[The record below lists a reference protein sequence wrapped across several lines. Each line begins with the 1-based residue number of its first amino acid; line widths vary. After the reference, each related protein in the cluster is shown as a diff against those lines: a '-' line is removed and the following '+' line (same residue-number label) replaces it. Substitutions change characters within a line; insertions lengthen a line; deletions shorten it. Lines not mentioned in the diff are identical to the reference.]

1 MVLLFGLI
9 GLGFSTASAWVHYK
23 LITDPSY
30 SSFCDVSA
38 TFNCTQVYLSQYGSF
53 QGVST
58 ALGGV
63 VWFGLT
69 VLLAAFGGAT
79 PTATSVKS
87 GAKPVKGTHER
98 RAVSPVG
105 SYIFAW
111 STIGLAVVLYLA
123 YASFFVLKTACI
135 LCIGTYLSV
144 IAIFIL
150 SGTFSS
156 VPMGELP
163 GRLAGDIKGLM
174 KNPATLTVAL
184 IFLVGVASVVAFF
197 PHDRKPRTPAEAQQ
211 QANQE
216 APPPANEQQAWL
228 AKWDQQPRE
237 QTGVAADGAKVVI
250 VKFNDFQCPGC
261 RDTWASLTPI
271 LEDLAKKH
279 PGAVKY
285 VLKDYPLE
293 GECNFATP
301 NMNHYTACE
310 SAAAV
315 RMARAVGKDAEMEAW
330 LFNNQTRLVNGVEVV
345 KEGLKAVTGL
355 TNFQEQ
361 FPQMLNGIRQDVSDG
376 MALRI
381 TGTPT
386 HFINGV
392 RVSII
397 LPAAYFRLAIEHE
410 LKKAGIQ

>member
-1 MVLLFGLI
+1 MTPRNRSLVLLFGLV

-30 SSFCDVSA
+30 SSFCDVNA

-79 PTATSVKS
+79 ATNPKEK
-87 GAKPVKGTHER
+87 A
-98 RAVSPVG
+98 AASPVG
-105 SYIFAW
+105 AYLFAW
-111 STIGLAVVLYLA
+111 ATIGLAAVLYLA
-123 YASFFVLKTACI
+123 YASFFVLKIACL

-156 VPMGELP
+156 IPMAELP
-163 GRLAGDIKGLM
+163 GRLVGDIKGLM
-174 KNPATLTVAL
+174 KNPAMLTVAI
-184 IFLVGVASVVAFF
+184 IFVAGVASVVAFF
-197 PHDRKPRTPAEAQQ
+197 PHDKPRTPDEAKE

-216 APPPANEQQAWL
+216 APPPADQQQAWL
-228 AKWDQQPRE
+228 LKWDAAPRE
-237 QTGVAADGAKVVI
+237 QTGVAADGAKVVV

-261 RDTWASLTPI
+261 REGWVMYNPI
-271 LEDLAKKH
+271 LEELAKTH

-285 VLKDYPLE
+285 VVKDYPLE
-293 GECNFATP
+293 PECNFAAP
-301 NMNHYTACE
+301 SMNHFASCE
-310 SAAAV
+310 SSAAL
-315 RMARAVGKDAEMEAW
+315 RMARAVDKAAEMEAW
-330 LFNNQTRLVNGVEVV
+330 LFNNQTRLSGGVDVV

-355 TNFQEQ
+355 TNFDQQ
-361 FPQMLNGIRQDVSDG
+361 FPQMIDGIKQDVSDG
-376 MALRI
+376 VALRI
-381 TGTPT
+381 RGTPT
-386 HFINGV
+386 YFVNGV
-392 RVSII
+392 RLPSPL
-397 LPAAYFRLAIEHE
+397 LPAGYFKLAIEHE
-410 LKKAGIQ
+410 LKKAEGQK

>member
-1 MVLLFGLI
+1 MTPRNRTLILAFALI

-30 SSFCDVSA
+30 SSFCDVNA

-63 VWFGLT
+63 VWFGLA
-69 VLLAAFGGAT
+69 VLLAAFGGASASN
-79 PTATSVKS
+79 PKNKS
-87 GAKPVKGTHER
+87 D
-98 RAVSPVG
+98 VSPVG
-105 SYIFAW
+105 SYLFAW

-123 YASFFVLKTACI
+123 YASFFVLKTACL

-156 VPMGELP
+156 VPMSELP
-163 GRLAGDIKGLM
+163 GRLGTDLKGLV

-197 PHDRKPRTPAEAQQ
+197 PHETGPRTPAEAKQ

-216 APPPANEQQAWL
+216 APPPADQQQAWL
-228 AKWDQQPRE
+228 QKWDAAPRE
-237 QTGVAADGAKVVI
+237 QTGVPADGAKVVI
-250 VKFNDFQCPGC
+250 IKFNDFQCPGC
-261 RDTWASLTPI
+261 REGWVLLTPV
-271 LEDLAKKH
+271 LEEFAKTH

-285 VLKDYPLE
+285 VIKDYPLE
-293 GECNFATP
+293 GECNFAASS
-301 NMNHYTACE
+301 MNHYTACE

-315 RMARAVGKDAEMEAW
+315 RMAHAVGKGTEMEAW
-330 LFNNQTRLVNGVEVV
+330 LFNNQTRLATGVEVV
-345 KEGLKAVTGL
+345 KEGLKEVAGL
-355 TNFQEQ
+355 TNFAEQ
-361 FPQMLNGIRQDVSDG
+361 FPQMLPGIRQDVSDAV
-376 MALRI
+376 ALQIR
-381 TGTPT
+381 GTPT
-386 HFINGV
+386 YFINGV
-392 RVSII
+392 RVGFN
-397 LPAAYFRLAIEHE
+397 LPTAYLKLAIEHE
-410 LKKAGIQ
+410 LKKAGTQK

>member
-1 MVLLFGLI
+1 MLLFGLI

-23 LITDPSY
+23 LIIDPSY
-30 SSFCDVSA
+30 SSFCDVNA

-63 VWFGLT
+63 IWFGLT
-69 VLLAAFGGAT
+69 VLLAAFGGASTTT
-79 PTATSVKS
+79 P
-87 GAKPVKGTHER
+87 KGKT
-98 RAVSPVG
+98 AVSPVG
-105 SYIFAW
+105 SYLFAW
-111 STIGLAVVLYLA
+111 STIGLAIVLYLA
-123 YASFFVLKTACI
+123 YASFFVLKTACL

-163 GRLAGDIKGLM
+163 GRLVGDIKGLM

-197 PHDRKPRTPAEAQQ
+197 PHERKPRTPAEAQQ

-228 AKWDQQPRE
+228 QKWDAAPRE
-237 QTGVAADGAKVVI
+237 QTGVAADGAKVVV

-261 RDTWASLTPI
+261 REGWMMYNPV
-271 LEDLAKKH
+271 LEELAKAH

-285 VLKDYPLE
+285 VVKDYPLE
-293 GECNFATP
+293 PECNFAAPT
-301 NMNHYTACE
+301 MNHFASCE
-310 SAAAV
+310 SSAAL
-315 RMARAVGKDAEMEAW
+315 RMASAVGKAAEMEAW
-330 LFNNQTRLVNGVEVV
+330 LFNNQTRLIGGVDVV
-345 KEGLKAVTGL
+345 KEGLKSVTGL
-355 TNFQEQ
+355 TNFDQQ
-361 FPQMLNGIRQDVSDG
+361 YPQLIPGIKQDVSDG
-376 MALRI
+376 VALRI
-381 TGTPT
+381 RGTPT
-386 HFINGV
+386 YFVNGV
-392 RVSII
+392 RLPSP
-397 LPAAYFRLAIEHE
+397 LMPAAYFRLALEHE

>member
-1 MVLLFGLI
+1 MTPRNRSLVLLFGLI
-9 GLGFSTASAWVHYK
+9 GLGFATASAWVHYK

-30 SSFCDVSA
+30 SSFCDVNA
-38 TFNCTQVYLSQYGSF
+38 TFNCSQVYLSQYGSF

-63 VWFGLT
+63 IWFGLT
-69 VLLAAFGGAT
+69 VLLAAFGGAST
-79 PTATSVKS
+79 TNP
-87 GAKPVKGTHER
+87 KGKT
-98 RAVSPVG
+98 AVSPVG
-105 SYIFAW
+105 SYLFAW

-123 YASFFVLKTACI
+123 YASFFVLKTACL

-163 GRLAGDIKGLM
+163 GRLVSDIRGLM
-174 KNPATLTVAL
+174 NNPATLTVAL
-184 IFLVGVASVVAFF
+184 IFLAGVASVVAFF
-197 PHDRKPRTPAEAQQ
+197 PHGNAAPQTPAEARQ

-261 RDTWASLTPI
+261 RVTWASLTPI
-271 LEDLAKKH
+271 LEEFEKTQ

-301 NMNHYTACE
+301 SMNHYTSCE
-310 SAAAV
+310 SSAAV
-315 RMARAVGKDAEMEAW
+315 RMARVVGKGPDMEAW
-330 LFNNQTRLVNGVEVV
+330 LFNNQTRLATGVEVV

-355 TNFQEQ
+355 TNFDEQ
-361 FPQMLNGIRQDVSDG
+361 YRQMLDGIRQDVSDG
-376 MALRI
+376 VALRI
-381 TGTPT
+381 GGTPT

-410 LKKAGIQ
+410 LKKAGSQ